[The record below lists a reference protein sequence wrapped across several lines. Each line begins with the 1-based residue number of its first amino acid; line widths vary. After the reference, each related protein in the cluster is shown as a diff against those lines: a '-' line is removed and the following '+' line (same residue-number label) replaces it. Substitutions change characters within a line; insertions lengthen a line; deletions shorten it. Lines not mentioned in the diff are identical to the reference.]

1 MKEER
6 APGPASSVIRRIA
19 WPDGRDPEIKLH
31 GVSAGAAPLVCADLV
46 DAGASPCVL
55 VVTPEPGRVEQ
66 FMQQVAWLRG
76 SNEGMALLPDR
87 ETLPYDLFSPHP
99 EITSRRL
106 ETLSGLLADE
116 APGEARA
123 LFVAAPTLLDRL
135 PPRAQLRQWLGVSC
149 RAGQELDPDDLRR
162 RLDDAAYLRVP
173 LVNEP
178 GEYAVRGALLDIF
191 PSGSPA
197 PVRIEFFDREVE
209 SIRRFSPASQRS
221 TGKLESFSLLPARE
235 LPLDPDSIEAFRERF
250 RRRFPQNP
258 ARAEVFR
265 KLGEGVAPQGAEN
278 YLPLFFERTETLWD
292 YLPPDSAVVLL
303 PGAANALESEWEG
316 ISERYRQRDG
326 DLEQPCLP
334 PEELFAP
341 PSLHKA
347 AVASLR
353 SVDCRP
359 ETLTD
364 IAVKAHSQ
372 AVGARPAPMVRLA
385 RSDEHTSLEAYAQT
399 PGRRILLAAE
409 TAGQRE
415 LVRELLRG
423 RHLGAQDVASWNDFL
438 ASKAPLCLA
447 E

>member
-1 MKEER
+1 M
-6 APGPASSVIRRIA
+6 
-19 WPDGRDPEIKLH
+19 
-31 GVSAGAAPLVCADLV
+31 
-46 DAGASPCVL
+46 
-55 VVTPEPGRVEQ
+55 TPEPGRVEQ

-76 SNEGMALLPDR
+76 RGEGMALLPDR

-106 ETLSGLLADE
+106 ETLSGLLANE
-116 APGEARA
+116 AFRTVRA

-135 PPRAQLRQWLGVSC
+135 PPRAQLRHWLGVSC
-149 RAGQELDPDDLRR
+149 RTGQELDPDDLRR
-162 RLDDAAYLRVP
+162 GLDEAAYLRVP

-197 PVRIEFFDREVE
+197 PVRIEFFDREIE
-209 SIRRFSPASQRS
+209 SIRRFNPTSQRS
-221 TGKLESFSLLPARE
+221 TGKLDSFSLPPARE
-235 LPLDPDSIEAFRERF
+235 LPLDSDSIDEFRERF
-250 RRRFPQNP
+250 RRRFPENP

-292 YLPPDSAVVLL
+292 HLPSDSAVVLL
-303 PGAANALESEWEG
+303 PGVATALESEWEA
-316 ISERYRQRDG
+316 IVDRYRQRDG

-341 PSLHKA
+341 PDLHKA
-347 AVASLR
+347 AVAGLR
-353 SVDCRP
+353 SIDCRP
-359 ETLTD
+359 ESLAD
-364 IAVKAHSQ
+364 IAVRARAQ
-372 AVGARPAPMVRLA
+372 DVRARPAPMVPLN
-385 RSDEHTSLEAYAQT
+385 RSDEHTSLEAYTQA

-415 LVRELLRG
+415 LVRE
-423 RHLGAQDVASWNDFL
+423 
-438 ASKAPLCLA
+438 
-447 E
+447 